1 MGPRASDV
9 DGLDHGIQCEAN
21 NLLIYAALYPRR
33 KGTTTLDPDKPDRI
47 AMHAD
52 ERRSVGVVALIAMI
66 RMFGLFALLPV
77 LSLYARDLQ
86 DATPFLIGLAV
97 GAYGLTQA
105 AFQIPLGALS
115 DRVGRLPVIVTG
127 LAIFAAG
134 SVVAALSDSIHG
146 VIAGR
151 FLQGAG
157 AISATLTA
165 LITDATRPEVRT
177 RSMAVF
183 GVGIGASFMIA
194 FAAGP
199 LIAAKFGVLALF
211 WVAAGMAVIAAL
223 LLRLLPDIPQPKRRE
238 SWSLVPAFRADLL
251 RIDFYVFLL
260 HAIMT
265 ATFVAL
271 PLLLYDRLD
280 IPLTSHWEMYIG
292 SLVVSLGIA
301 VPMIMKDNHQG
312 RGYLI
317 GLAVSF
323 ILMAQLGLTFFA
335 FSAVPVFAALVIY
348 FAGFNFLEAGL
359 PARLSMLAE
368 EKVRGAS
375 LGVFSSAQFLGAFVG
390 GLIGGRFLGQGRPTD
405 VFFVCALLAGIW
417 LALQGF
423 GRLRK

>member
-1 MGPRASDV
+1 M
-9 DGLDHGIQCEAN
+9 L
-21 NLLIYAALYPRR
+21 
-33 KGTTTLDPDKPDRI
+33 
-47 AMHAD
+47 
-52 ERRSVGVVALIAMI
+52 

-134 SVVAALSDSIHG
+134 SIVAAMSDSIHG

-183 GVGIGASFMIA
+183 GVGMGASFMIA

-211 WVAAGMAVIAAL
+211 WVAAALAVVAAL
-223 LLRLLPDIPQPKRRE
+223 TLRLLPDIPQAERRE
-238 SWSLVPAFRADLL
+238 SWSLVPAFRADLM
-251 RIDFYVFLL
+251 RVDFYVFLL

-271 PLLLYDRLD
+271 PLLLYDRFD
-280 IPLTSHWEMYIG
+280 MPLTTHWKMYIG
-292 SLVVSLGIA
+292 ALVVSLGIA
-301 VPMIMKDNHQG
+301 VPMIMNDHHQG

-317 GLAVSF
+317 GLAVTF
-323 ILMAQLGLTFFA
+323 IVVAQLGLTFFS
-335 FSAVPVFAALVIY
+335 FSPIPVFVALVIY

-359 PARLSMLAE
+359 PARLSMLADE
-368 EKVRGAS
+368 EVRGAS

-405 VFFVCALLAGIW
+405 VFFVCALMGGIW

-423 GRLRK
+423 GRFRK